1 MLARPCHPNSGN
13 VPSPPAGKEAGPA
26 SAVLVDGVPTLPWKD
41 SWTGQEVVWCTR
53 LSAFLERVE
62 SNAVIKKE
70 RQFKK

>member
-1 MLARPCHPNSGN
+1 M
-13 VPSPPAGKEAGPA
+13 
-26 SAVLVDGVPTLPWKD
+26 LVDGVPTLPWKD